1 MTRDWVKL
9 ITSVVPFIITM
20 KPIKLSV
27 KSTKEMLQ
35 VLDET
40 KEAFFKDKKTL
51 YPYTQWEHKR
61 AQIKERLNQL
71 PEYVHQAVEVI
82 NIEEQKMGRPPK
94 LDLEKKVNLYI
105 LVRFLNKSNR
115 LAEESLGYFQPLFG
129 VDVSYKYIER
139 LYGDPEVKLALHNL
153 FVLLLKDEG
162 ASGDYSGDG
171 TGYSVSVENHY
182 RTNPNKY
189 GKKFVHFFSL
199 IDLATGMYVGC
210 GVSRLSEWDA
220 FSKAVAMLRR
230 VGAVIKS
237 IRLDKYYSMRRV
249 IRMFDR
255 SVSLFLIPKKNI
267 AKIGAWADILTRM
280 MASPVDFLSEYF
292 QRNLS
297 ESGFSADKGRF
308 GSIIRQRRED
318 RQQTALFSNALF
330 HNIYTVRINPK

>member
-1 MTRDWVKL
+1 MKL
-9 ITSVVPFIITM
+9 T
-20 KPIKLSV
+20 L
-27 KSTKEMLQ
+27 KSTKELLQ

-40 KEAFFKDKKTL
+40 KETFFKDRKCI
-51 YPYTQWEHKR
+51 YPYTEWEHKR
-61 AQIKERLNQL
+61 AQVKERLHQL
-71 PEYVHQAVEVI
+71 PQYVHQAVEVI
-82 NIEEQKMGRPPK
+82 NCEEQKMGRPPK
-94 LDLEKKVNLYI
+94 LDLEKKVNLFI

-139 LYGDPEVKLALHNL
+139 LYSDPEVKLTLHNL
-153 FVLLLKDEG
+153 FVLLLKEEG
-162 ASGDYSGDG
+162 ASGDYAGDG

-182 RTNPNKY
+182 RSDPKKY

-230 VGAVIKS
+230 IGVTIRS
-237 IRLDKYYSMRRV
+237 LRLDKYFSTRKV

-255 SVSLFLIPKKNI
+255 SVSLFLIPKRNI
-267 AKIGAWADILTRM
+267 ARIGAWADILAMM

-297 ESGFSADKGRF
+297 ESGFSADKSRF
-308 GSIIRQRRED
+308 GGIVRQRRED

-330 HNIYTVRINPK
+330 HNIYAIRINPK

>member
-1 MTRDWVKL
+1 MRLT
-9 ITSVVPFIITM
+9 
-20 KPIKLSV
+20 V
-27 KSTKEMLQ
+27 KSTKELLQ

-40 KEAFFKDKKTL
+40 KEDLFKDRQCV
-51 YPYTQWEHKR
+51 YPYTEWEHRR
-61 AQIKERLNQL
+61 AQVKERLHSL

-82 NIEEQKMGRPPK
+82 NREEQKMGRPPK
-94 LDLEKKVNLYI
+94 LELEKKVNLFI

-115 LAEESLGYFQPLFG
+115 LAEESLQYFQPLFG

-153 FVLLLKDEG
+153 FVLLLKNEG
-162 ASGDYSGDG
+162 ASGDLAGDG

-182 RTNPNKY
+182 RTNPNKF

-210 GVSRLSEWDA
+210 GISRLSEWDA

-230 VGAVIKS
+230 IGATIRS
-237 IRLDKYYSMRRV
+237 LRLDKYFSTRKV

-255 SVSLFLIPKKNI
+255 TVSLFLIPKKNI
-267 AKIGAWADILTRM
+267 ARIGAWGDILTRM
-280 MASPVDFLSEYF
+280 MASPVDFLSEYYH
-292 QRNLS
+292 RNIC

-308 GSIIRQRRED
+308 GSIVRQRRED

-330 HNIYTVRINPK
+330 HNIYAIRINPK

>member
-1 MTRDWVKL
+1 MKL
-9 ITSVVPFIITM
+9 T
-20 KPIKLSV
+20 V
-27 KSTKEMLQ
+27 KSTKELLQ
-35 VLDET
+35 VLDEA
-40 KEAFFKDKKTL
+40 KEDLFKDRQCV
-51 YPYTQWEHKR
+51 YPYTEWEHKR
-61 AQIKERLNQL
+61 AQVKERLHRL
-71 PEYVHQAVEVI
+71 PEYVHQAIEVI
-82 NIEEQKMGRPPK
+82 NKEEQKMGRPPK
-94 LDLEKKVNLYI
+94 LELEKKVNLFI

-115 LAEESLGYFQPLFG
+115 LAEESLQYFQPLFG

-153 FVLLLKDEG
+153 FVLLLKNEG
-162 ASGDYSGDG
+162 VSGDLAGDG

-182 RTNPNKY
+182 RTNPNKF

-210 GVSRLSEWDA
+210 GISRLSEWDA

-230 VGAVIKS
+230 IGATIRS
-237 IRLDKYYSMRRV
+237 LRLDKYFSTRKV

-267 AKIGAWADILTRM
+267 ARIGAWADILTRM
-280 MASPVDFLSEYF
+280 LASPVDFLSEYYH
-292 QRNLS
+292 RNIC

-308 GSIIRQRRED
+308 GSIVRQRRED

-330 HNIYTVRINPK
+330 HNIYAIRINPK

>member
-1 MTRDWVKL
+1 MKL
-9 ITSVVPFIITM
+9 T
-20 KPIKLSV
+20 V
-27 KSTKEMLQ
+27 KSTKELLQ

-40 KEAFFKDKKTL
+40 KEALFKDRQCI
-51 YPYTQWEHKR
+51 YPYTEWEHKR
-61 AQIKERLNQL
+61 AQVKERLHRL

-82 NIEEQKMGRPPK
+82 NREEQKMGRPPK
-94 LDLEKKVNLYI
+94 LDLEKKVNLFI

-115 LAEESLGYFQPLFG
+115 LAEESLQYFQPLFG

-153 FVLLLKDEG
+153 FVLLLKEEG
-162 ASGDYSGDG
+162 SSGDYAGDG

-189 GKKFVHFFSL
+189 GKKFIHFFSL

-230 VGAVIKS
+230 IGAAIKS
-237 IRLDKYYSMRRV
+237 VRLDKFFSMRRV

-267 AKIGAWADILTRM
+267 SRIGAWADILARM
-280 MASPVDFLSEYF
+280 RASPVDFLSEYF
-292 QRNLS
+292 HRNLS

-308 GSIIRQRRED
+308 GSIVRQRRED

-330 HNIYTVRINPK
+330 HNIYAIRIDPK

>member
-1 MTRDWVKL
+1 MKL
-9 ITSVVPFIITM
+9 T
-20 KPIKLSV
+20 V
-27 KSTKEMLQ
+27 KSTKELLA

-40 KEAFFKDKKTL
+40 KETLFKDRQCI
-51 YPYTQWEHKR
+51 YPYTEWEHKR
-61 AQIKERLNQL
+61 AQIKERLHRL
-71 PEYVHQAVEVI
+71 PEYVHQAVEAL
-82 NIEEQKMGRPPK
+82 NREEQKMGRPPK
-94 LDLEKKVNLYI
+94 LELEKKVNLFI

-115 LAEESLGYFQPLFG
+115 LAEESLQYFQPLFG

-139 LYGDPEVKLALHNL
+139 LYGDPEIKLALHNL

-162 ASGDYSGDG
+162 TSGDYAGDG
-171 TGYSVSVENHY
+171 TGCSVSVENHY

-199 IDLATGMYVGC
+199 IDLTTGMYVGC

-220 FSKAVAMLRR
+220 FTKAVAMLRSI
-230 VGAVIKS
+230 GAAIRS
-237 IRLDKYYSMRRV
+237 IRLDKYFSTRKV

-267 AKIGAWADILTRM
+267 TRIGAWADILIRM

-292 QRNLS
+292 HRNIS

-308 GSIIRQRRED
+308 GSLVRQRRED

-330 HNIYTVRINPK
+330 HNIYAIRIKTK